1 MGVQA
6 FRRQRVQALTVI
18 FEDEGLCTALKVA
31 AARNGQPAQDIG
43 AQAVREWLE
52 AKEDEELRAEL
63 EEARREWEREG
74 GRDASEFLAEIDAGS
89 PE

>member
-1 MGVQA
+1 MSK
-6 FRRQRVQALTVI
+6 RMIVI
-18 FEDEGLCTALKVA
+18 FEDEGLYAALKVA
-31 AARNGQPAQDIG
+31 AARNGQPAQEIV

-63 EEARREWEREG
+63 EGARREWEREG
-74 GRDASEFLAEIDAGS
+74 GLEAGDCFAEMDAGS

>member
-1 MGVQA
+1 MSK
-6 FRRQRVQALTVI
+6 RMTVI
-18 FEDEGLCTALKVA
+18 FDDEGLYTALKVA
-31 AARNGQPAQDIG
+31 AARNGQPAQEIVT
-43 AQAVREWLE
+43 QAVREWLE

-74 GRDASEFLAEIDAGS
+74 GRDASEFFAEMDAGS